1 MAEPI
6 RLPAAG
12 TMGDTKTGCGGRK
25 GRGPMTVSQ
34 EIQGDSGKPVRGPAL
49 SPRLQMVARLI
60 PDGQRLIDIGTDHAY
75 LPIHAVLGG
84 RFQEAV
90 AADVRPGPL
99 EKASCNIERFGCLGR
114 ICTAQADGLQ
124 GFSLQDGDV
133 VVMAGLG
140 GLEMVDILR
149 EAPFSWPRLVLQPQ
163 KSASDL
169 RRHLAQNGYVIRQE
183 TLSLDGARLYLGIA
197 AEYAPAESAAAPV
210 DPVDLYIGPA
220 LRREQPPLFEHYLLR
235 ERILVTR
242 AMLRQPLLASVRQ
255 AIDQLLAA
263 MGSAALPEEPAER
276 MNHAAF

>member
-1 MAEPI
+1 M
-6 RLPAAG
+6 
-12 TMGDTKTGCGGRK
+12 TGSRQAK
-25 GRGPMTVSQ
+25 S
-34 EIQGDSGKPVRGPAL
+34 DSGRPVRGPAL
-49 SPRLQMVARLI
+49 SPRLQMIARLI
-60 PDGQRLIDIGTDHAY
+60 PEGRRLIDIGTDHAY

-90 AADVRPGPL
+90 AADVRSGPL
-99 EKASCNIERFGCLGR
+99 EKASRNIEHFGCLGR

-124 GFSLQDGDV
+124 GFCLLDGDV

-163 KSASDL
+163 KSASEL
-169 RRHLAQNGYVIRQE
+169 RRHLVQSGYVIRQE
-183 TLSLDGARLYLGIA
+183 ALCLDGARLYLGIT
-197 AEYAPAESAAAPV
+197 AEYDPAESAAMPV

-220 LRREQPPLFEHYLLR
+220 LRCESPPLFEHYLLR
-235 ERILVTR
+235 ERILVSR

-263 MGSAALPEEPAER
+263 MGSAALPEEPEER
-276 MNHAAF
+276 IHHAAF